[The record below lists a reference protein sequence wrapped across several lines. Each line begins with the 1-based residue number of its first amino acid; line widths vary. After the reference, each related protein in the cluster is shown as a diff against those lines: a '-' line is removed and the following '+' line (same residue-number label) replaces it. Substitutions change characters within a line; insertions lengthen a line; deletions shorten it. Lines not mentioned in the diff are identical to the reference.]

1 MTANGGRVFS
11 GGENVPDY
19 RTLCSLPS
27 AAAALKTTELHFKA
41 NRVVRGLRQLQVRWG
56 NQRPLTTKGHGQ
68 GGRGNRRSKLKQS
81 DGTPKQDPTVF
92 TRNKGTS
99 KSGKR
104 RDGPRLR
111 QATRACSG
119 CLRPHRGSQQGA
131 VGRGRPREAVTA
143 LNVGTWQL
151 RKAEVR
157 EPHPRTARG
166 AGRSAAGTG
175 AFGHPPGRSP
185 VSSLPA
191 TSLRSGL
198 CHKARSKGILRGR
211 DDLPLPGDGLCV
223 EVPRGPQQRQHS
235 ESPVACPP
243 TWAQWALEKG
253 VFKKHIY
260 SSIKCVKYVEL
271 HLTKL

>member
-1 MTANGGRVFS
+1 MFS

-68 GGRGNRRSKLKQS
+68 EGRGNRRSKLKQS

-104 RDGPRLR
+104 RDGPQLR

-131 VGRGRPREAVTA
+131 VGRGRPCEGVTA

-157 EPHPRTARG
+157 EPHPRTENRQGSGQVRSFQSPSGTRPRLVTSSHIAAFWPVPQGKEQRHPEGKGQPPTPRG
-166 AGRSAAGTG
+166 RTLRGGPEGSAAKAALRVSHLSPALPRGRS
-175 AFGHPPGRSP
+175 GHWKR
-185 VSSLPA
+185 VFLKN
-191 TSLRSGL
+191 TFT
-198 CHKARSKGILRGR
+198 
-211 DDLPLPGDGLCV
+211 
-223 EVPRGPQQRQHS
+223 
-235 ESPVACPP
+235 VASN
-243 TWAQWALEKG
+243 
-253 VFKKHIY
+253 V
-260 SSIKCVKYVEL
+260 
-271 HLTKL
+271 

>member
-27 AAAALKTTELHFKA
+27 AAAALKTTELHFKV

-104 RDGPRLR
+104 RDGPQLR

-131 VGRGRPREAVTA
+131 VGRGRPCEGMTA

-157 EPHPRTARG
+157 EPHPRTENRQGSGQVRSWNGSFRSPSGTRPCLVTSSHIAAFRPVPQGKEQRHPEGKGRPPTPRG
-166 AGRSAAGTG
+166 RTLRGSPEGSAAKAALRVTCRLPSHVGAVGTG
-175 AFGHPPGRSP
+175 
-185 VSSLPA
+185 
-191 TSLRSGL
+191 
-198 CHKARSKGILRGR
+198 KG
-211 DDLPLPGDGLCV
+211 C
-223 EVPRGPQQRQHS
+223 
-235 ESPVACPP
+235 
-243 TWAQWALEKG
+243 
-253 VFKKHIY
+253 F
-260 SSIKCVKYVEL
+260 
-271 HLTKL
+271 